1 MDDSRLE
8 WLPDL
13 SAGLMGLAV
22 DDVMSTCDSVS
33 KLLLQRNPNCCI
45 VRYAMRSVPE
55 SSHWMHAFTET
66 FAEAALQYWPNWY
79 RQTFSFDHAAEAG
92 RGQDASFDEIVE
104 AMVAGCRS
112 ELHRA
117 VDPRWLRLAIR
128 CVARNQVPFVP
139 QFSLTQQLR
148 QLAAAL
154 AGSPLVVLISATWNE
169 ACDDPRMMGLAAGC
183 EWVADQTGGAV
194 YLVTDPAIASQ
205 RMLEKLPYVHRS
217 GSENPQLPLSGAA
230 ATSPEANVVAE
241 AARPGADRLAGRQ
254 NPVERKLV
262 FPILGRPHP
271 GSPGEQ
277 LLARTLANDPSL
289 AGMFESNVRVLAVR
303 DSPCVVDLLWRAGKV
318 VVEVDGFRFHST
330 EEEFRK
336 DRSRDYELLISG
348 YLVLRLPHD
357 EVIADPLL
365 AIEKIRDVVNF
376 RIAENQ

>member
-33 KLLLQRNPNCCI
+33 NLLLQRNPEGCI

-55 SSHWMHAFTET
+55 SSHWMHAFTKT

-79 RQTFSFDHAAEAG
+79 RQTFSFEHAAEAG
-92 RGQDASFDEIVE
+92 RGQDASFDEIVD

-112 ELHRA
+112 ELQHA

-139 QFSLTQQLR
+139 QYSLTQQLR

-154 AGSPLVVLISATWNE
+154 TGSPLVVLISATWNE

-183 EWVADQTGGAV
+183 EWVAEQTGGAV
-194 YLVTDPAIASQ
+194 YLVTDPAIARH
-205 RMLEKLPYVHRS
+205 RMLEKVPFVHRS
-217 GSENPQLPLSGAA
+217 GDENAQWQSGAT
-230 ATSPEANVVAE
+230 ATSPEANAVAE
-241 AARPGADRLAGRQ
+241 AARPGADRVAGRQ
-254 NPVERKLV
+254 NQEERKLV

-277 LLARTLANDPSL
+277 FLARALANDRSL
-289 AGMFESNVRVLAVR
+289 AGMFEFNVRVLGVR
-303 DSPCVVDLLWRAGKV
+303 GSSHVVDLLWRIGKV
-318 VVEVDGFRFHST
+318 VVEVDGFRFHSR

-336 DRSRDYELLISG
+336 DRFRDYELLISG